1 MMNIGIIFSRI
12 SVGVVI
18 VNVIITF
25 FILIQLTDHDKD

>member
-1 MMNIGIIFSRI
+1 MMNIGVIFSRI

-25 FILIQLTDHDKD
+25 FILITINRS

>member
-25 FILIQLTDHDKD
+25 FILITINRS

>member
-1 MMNIGIIFSRI
+1 MMIIGVIISRI

-25 FILIQLTDHDKD
+25 FILITINRS

>member
-1 MMNIGIIFSRI
+1 MMVIGVIFSRI

-25 FILIQLTDHDKD
+25 FILITINRS

>member
-1 MMNIGIIFSRI
+1 MMNIGVIFSRI

-18 VNVIITF
+18 VSVIITF

>member
-1 MMNIGIIFSRI
+1 MMNIGVIFSCI
-12 SVGVVI
+12 SVDVVI

>member
-1 MMNIGIIFSRI
+1 MMIIGVIISRI

-25 FILIQLTDHDKD
+25 FILITINRSW

>member
-1 MMNIGIIFSRI
+1 MMIIGVIFSRI

-25 FILIQLTDHDKD
+25 FILITINRS

>member
-1 MMNIGIIFSRI
+1 MMIIGVIFSRI

-25 FILIQLTDHDKD
+25 FILITINRSW